1 MGKFWEFI
9 SCFFTAGLKCFLF
22 QQLGQFKGFMVI
34 CNLQEVIQ
42 GKQGLMWYKQ
52 SIASYYPVS
61 NVVIVMVK
69 PKRFH

>member
-42 GKQGLMWYKQ
+42 GKQGLMWMQTEYSKLL
-52 SIASYYPVS
+52 PC
-61 NVVIVMVK
+61 K
-69 PKRFH
+69 